1 MAKRQQKTHPGAIYS
16 PVSPLAPLESQRVGW
31 GVAGFF
37 AAIDLFWSGVTGK
50 NHDAWYD
57 RVLHVVGGLLIL
69 GAFVGGLILL
79 FLERGKH

>member
-1 MAKRQQKTHPGAIYS
+1 MAKRGKKRPGAICS
-16 PVSPLAPLESQRVGW
+16 PVSPLAPLESQRVGS

-37 AAIDLFWSGVTGK
+37 AAFDLFWSGITGK
-50 NHDAWYD
+50 DHDAWYD

-69 GAFVGGLILL
+69 GAFVGGAILL